1 LERGSDNKRTR
12 ILIVDDDSDIL
23 LTFTKALEVYS
34 QFEADTFND
43 PIEAL
48 SRFKVKTYD
57 LLIID
62 IRLPQMDGFEL
73 YDKMKEMDN
82 EVKMCSM
89 TGYDINIKALRAV
102 FALSSDLEACSIRK
116 PIDLQEFIARIKSEL
131 RVMKA
136 VRSATIVK
144 EIRSTFL
151 IVL

>member
-1 LERGSDNKRTR
+1 LERGSDNKKTR
-12 ILIVDDDSDIL
+12 ILVVDDDSDIL
-23 LTFTKALEVYS
+23 LRFTKALGVYS

-82 EVKMCSM
+82 EVKMCFM

>member
-1 LERGSDNKRTR
+1 MERGSDNKKTR

-62 IRLPQMDGFEL
+62 MWASPDG
-73 YDKMKEMDN
+73 
-82 EVKMCSM
+82 
-89 TGYDINIKALRAV
+89 
-102 FALSSDLEACSIRK
+102 
-116 PIDLQEFIARIKSEL
+116 
-131 RVMKA
+131 RV
-136 VRSATIVK
+136 
-144 EIRSTFL
+144 
-151 IVL
+151 

>member
-43 PIEAL
+43 PVEAL

-82 EVKMCSM
+82 EVKMCFM

>member
-82 EVKMCSM
+82 EVKMCFM

-102 FALSSDLEACSIRK
+102 FALSSDLEACFIRK
-116 PIDLQEFIARIKSEL
+116 PIDMQEFIARIKSEL
-131 RVMKA
+131 
-136 VRSATIVK
+136 
-144 EIRSTFL
+144 
-151 IVL
+151 

>member
-1 LERGSDNKRTR
+1 MERGSDNKKTR

-73 YDKMKEMDN
+73 YDKMKEIDN
-82 EVKMCSM
+82 EVKVCFM
-89 TGYDINIKALRAV
+89 TAYDINIKALWAV
-102 FALSSDLEACSIRK
+102 FALSSDLEAYFIRK
-116 PIDLQEFIARIKSEL
+116 PIDMREFIARIKSEL
-131 RVMKA
+131 R
-136 VRSATIVK
+136 AT
-144 EIRSTFL
+144 
-151 IVL
+151 

>member
-1 LERGSDNKRTR
+1 LERGTDNKKTR
-12 ILIVDDDSDIL
+12 ILIVDYDSDIL

-73 YDKMKEMDN
+73 YDKMKEIDN
-82 EVKMCSM
+82 EVKVCFM
-89 TGYDINIKALRAV
+89 TAYDINIKALRAV
-102 FALSSDLEACSIRK
+102 FALSSDLEACFIRK
-116 PIDLQEFIARIKSEL
+116 PIDMQEFIARIKSEL
-131 RVMKA
+131 R
-136 VRSATIVK
+136 AT
-144 EIRSTFL
+144 
-151 IVL
+151 

>member
-1 LERGSDNKRTR
+1 MERGSDNKKTR

-62 IRLPQMDGFEL
+62 DFPRWKG
-73 YDKMKEMDN
+73 
-82 EVKMCSM
+82 
-89 TGYDINIKALRAV
+89 
-102 FALSSDLEACSIRK
+102 LSCTTR
-116 PIDLQEFIARIKSEL
+116 
-131 RVMKA
+131 
-136 VRSATIVK
+136 
-144 EIRSTFL
+144 
-151 IVL
+151 

>member
-1 LERGSDNKRTR
+1 LERGSDNKKSR

-73 YDKMKEMDN
+73 YDKMKEIDN
-82 EVKMCSM
+82 EVKVCFM
-89 TGYDINIKALRAV
+89 TAYDINIKALRAV
-102 FALSSDLEACSIRK
+102 FALSSDLEACFIRK
-116 PIDLQEFIARIKSEL
+116 PIDMREFIARIKSEL
-131 RVMKA
+131 R
-136 VRSATIVK
+136 AT
-144 EIRSTFL
+144 
-151 IVL
+151 